1 MKEKQKKAGRA
12 AGGIENTVPKKE
24 NPAETRR
31 YPGIQM
37 VRTGKWL
44 RFLCKIQNRPV
55 KEICECLGL
64 GCPQS
69 VYGWF
74 GGRTLPSLDNFYTL
88 SQLLNVPLHE
98 LIINWDEQLPGGF
111 CKRAGKA
118 NIRILSYRLKLV

>member
-1 MKEKQKKAGRA
+1 MKEKQNKAG
-12 AGGIENTVPKKE
+12 GGSAEGERKKE
-24 NPAETRR
+24 DLSKISR

-37 VRTGKWL
+37 ARTGRWL
-44 RFLCKIQNRPV
+44 RFVCKIHNIPV
-55 KEICECLGL
+55 KKICECLGL

-88 SQLLNVPLHE
+88 SQMLHMPLDE

-111 CKRAGKA
+111 CKRVGKA
-118 NIRILSYRLKLV
+118 GIRILSYRLKL

>member
-1 MKEKQKKAGRA
+1 MKEKQNKAG
-12 AGGIENTVPKKE
+12 GGSAEGERKKE
-24 NPAETRR
+24 DLSKISR

-37 VRTGKWL
+37 ARTGKWL
-44 RFLCKIQNRPV
+44 RFVCKIQNIPV
-55 KEICECLGL
+55 KKICECLGL

-88 SQLLNVPLHE
+88 SQMLHMPLDE

-111 CKRAGKA
+111 CKRVGKA
-118 NIRILSYRLKLV
+118 SIRILSYRLKL

>member
-1 MKEKQKKAGRA
+1 MKEKQNKAG
-12 AGGIENTVPKKE
+12 GGSAEGERKKE
-24 NPAETRR
+24 DLSKISR

-37 VRTGKWL
+37 ARTGKWL
-44 RFLCKIQNRPV
+44 RFVCKIQNIPV
-55 KEICECLGL
+55 KKICECLGL

-88 SQLLNVPLHE
+88 SQMLHMPLDE

-111 CKRAGKA
+111 CKRVGKA
-118 NIRILSYRLKLV
+118 GIRILSYCLKL